1 MEIKIFD
8 ALPDDA
14 LKIRI
19 DVFEGEQNT
28 PDGEDEIDAFAK
40 HLVLY
45 DSGKAIATCRI
56 SPMEERNVYLI
67 GRIAVIK
74 ELRGKGI
81 GKVIIESAEEYLKE
95 TDCATAKIRSR
106 YQVKDF
112 YIKCGYEICSD
123 ILYEDGRPYI
133 WVRKSVNGQ
142 KGGIRI

>member
-8 ALPDDA
+8 TLPDDA
-14 LKIRI
+14 LKIRL

-28 PDGEDEIDAFAK
+28 PDGKDEIDLYAT

-56 SPMEERNVYLI
+56 SKMKEGGVYLI

-74 ELRGKGI
+74 ELRGQGI
-81 GKVIIESAEEYLKE
+81 GKIIIGCAEEHLKS
-95 TDCATAKIRSR
+95 TDCKIAKIRSR

-123 ILYEDGRPYI
+123 MLYEDARPYI
-133 WVRKSVNGQ
+133 WVKKSIN
-142 KGGIRI
+142 R